1 MNIHLSC
8 PSTCTVLTDIQ
19 KLLTHGMSNR
29 GKFTLRNS
37 KGYLQAKN
45 SVRWRFVKKPLK
57 ITWLVNRFILF
68 KSLVLMKQSHK
79 SFRAKRKCQF
89 GFGK

>member
-37 KGYLQAKN
+37 KGYLEQ
-45 SVRWRFVKKPLK
+45 K
-57 ITWLVNRFILF
+57 I
-68 KSLVLMKQSHK
+68 VLD
-79 SFRAKRKCQF
+79 
-89 GFGK
+89 GVL

>member
-45 SVRWRFVKKPLK
+45 SVRWRFVKNP
-57 ITWLVNRFILF
+57 WLVNRFILF

>member
-37 KGYLQAKN
+37 KGYLQAKK
-45 SVRWRFVKKPLK
+45 SVRWRFVKK
-57 ITWLVNRFILF
+57 ILQNYMAS
-68 KSLVLMKQSHK
+68 KSIYSIQKFSPNE
-79 SFRAKRKCQF
+79 AKP
-89 GFGK
+89 

>member
-45 SVRWRFVKKPLK
+45 SVRLRFVKKSLAS
-57 ITWLVNRFILF
+57 
-68 KSLVLMKQSHK
+68 KSIYSIQKFSPNE
-79 SFRAKRKCQF
+79 AKP
-89 GFGK
+89 

>member
-37 KGYLQAKN
+37 KGYLKQKN
-45 SVRWRFVKKPLK
+45 SVRWRFVKKILHQTQAEEMHLK
-57 ITWLVNRFILF
+57 IFL
-68 KSLVLMKQSHK
+68 KAY
-79 SFRAKRKCQF
+79 FRSA
-89 GFGK
+89 